1 MGWQQPYQQLPPE
14 YQQYQYPQQA
24 SPQQASQGQA
34 PWLADQFL
42 VRQRFTFIVNRYD
55 IHLTGPDG
63 RSPGPRIA
71 FVQQNRFKLKEG
83 ISAWGDESR
92 SWELFRLRAQKVLD
106 VRGPY
111 HVTAGDGTPLGSLR
125 RSLRKSLLRTTWCIY
140 DPAGNQVAWA
150 RERSL
155 FVALWRRF
163 AGQIPYIGE
172 LLGLIPLP
180 YHFDIFGGTSEYKIG
195 EYRRLITLRDQY
207 VLDLSG
213 DPNRY
218 LDRRLALAYAV
229 AMDALQ
235 GR

>member
-1 MGWQQPYQQLPPE
+1 MGWQQPHQQPP
-14 YQQYQYPQQA
+14 QYQHPQQQV
-24 SPQQASQGQA
+24 PQGQA
-34 PWLADQFL
+34 PWLADRFL
-42 VRQRFTFIVNRYD
+42 VRQRFTFMVNRYD

-63 RSPGPRIA
+63 RSPGPRVA
-71 FVQQNRFKLKEG
+71 FVQQKRLKLKED

-92 SWELFRLRAQKVLD
+92 SWELFRLRAQKVLEI
-106 VRGPY
+106 RGPY

-125 RSLRKSLLRTTWCIY
+125 RSLRKSLFRTTWYIY
-140 DPAGNQVAWA
+140 DPAGNQIAWA

-163 AGQIPYIGE
+163 ADEIPVVGG
-172 LLGLIPLP
+172 LLALIPVP
-180 YHFDIFGGTSEYKIG
+180 YHFDIFGGTGEHKIG